1 MLFSTRRCFK
11 DRATRA
17 QSAGWAHLLAKKRTN
32 VGWLVTQYRFTP
44 GGNTRS
50 AHARAVY
57 RLYASSSSRKSWWSG
72 WITSMPALKKPLQ
85 DDRGGDVQK
94 QTRKA
99 DAQGNPAKGVSK
111 GSLTHQ
117 RGERARARVVPQRE
131 SDAASAWQTRRTVV
145 VEHLI
150 AARAESPSV
159 AVAVAEARGGQLFS
173 RRHLEGEEGVHC
185 TAADQHV
192 HVHVYDAAILDLR
205 AHGRPMSA
213 QTLCAPSD
221 LRGDAPFQRGGSACR
236 SRGSAACAPRLR
248 LCMPAGRRAGPSG
261 PGSGAALA

>member
-50 AHARAVY
+50 AHARAMY

-99 DAQGNPAKGVSK
+99 DAQGNPAKGVRR
-111 GSLTHQ
+111 GVSLI
-117 RGERARARVVPQRE
+117 
-131 SDAASAWQTRRTVV
+131 SAASALARELSLSASLTLPAPGRR
-145 VEHLI
+145 
-150 AARAESPSV
+150 
-159 AVAVAEARGGQLFS
+159 
-173 RRHLEGEEGVHC
+173 
-185 TAADQHV
+185 
-192 HVHVYDAAILDLR
+192 
-205 AHGRPMSA
+205 
-213 QTLCAPSD
+213 
-221 LRGDAPFQRGGSACR
+221 DAPWS
-236 SRGSAACAPRLR
+236 
-248 LCMPAGRRAGPSG
+248 
-261 PGSGAALA
+261 